1 MKDRHPHPPTK
12 FPPLLWAY
20 IVPKGGEVVSNSL
33 TAEQQAMLAH
43 LAHLRSG
50 IIHSA
55 SASKQLECAILLID
69 VYEAILE
76 KYGILIYEDQG
87 EVVEH

>member
-1 MKDRHPHPPTK
+1 M
-12 FPPLLWAY
+12 
-20 IVPKGGEVVSNSL
+20 IN
-33 TAEQQAMLAH
+33 H
-43 LAHLRSG
+43 LAYLRRC
-50 IIHSA
+50 ILHSR

-76 KYGILIYEDQG
+76 KYGILIYEDQA